1 MGSAAPASESDREP
15 GRQSPAERGAFQR
28 GLARRR
34 AGSSG
39 TSALEQNKNNGA
51 IDCGRYASRLW
62 KMAFRQWPA
71 SSSNA
76 PRTLAPPGNGMPTI
90 LTWRRTAPL
99 SVVSSGH
106 MPRPETRLGC
116 GHWHSAS
123 MRIEARRTAMLRA
136 GRLRWLHLPRAGDGS
151 DRKLRQLSEQCGQ
164 PPHRPIVFAACD
176 PKRT

>member
-1 MGSAAPASESDREP
+1 MRRHCSHLIVLAVMLVGLPTARAADEMLTLACKGTTIAGYEGAKPEPLSMGIIVN
-15 GRQSPAERGAFQR
+15 
-28 GLARRR
+28 L
-34 AGSSG
+34 
-39 TSALEQNKNNGA
+39 
-51 IDCGRYASRLW
+51 
-62 KMAFRQWPA
+62 AFRQWPA

-99 SVVSSGH
+99 SVVSSGP

-123 MRIEARRTAMLRA
+123 TRIEARRTAMLRA

-151 DRKLRQLSEQCGQ
+151 DRKLRQLSEQCGHG
-164 PPHRPIVFAACD
+164 PPHCPVHLR
-176 PKRT
+176 RY